1 VKSLVIAKRFCG
13 PPTSANGGYFA
24 GLVAALVPRPSLA
37 AQSPAIQAVS
47 VRLKAPPPLETELAV
62 VETPDGGIE
71 VRDGER
77 LIGSGAPA
85 TLNLSP
91 PPPVEY
97 DEAVAASR
105 KYVGFANHR
114 FPTCFVCGTGRK
126 HADGMCIF
134 AGAVA
139 GRDVVAAP
147 WTPDASL
154 DRGDGIVRPEFVSAA
169 LDCPGYYAVTPDD
182 RMMLLAQFT
191 AQLDRPVRVGEACVV
206 VGWGIGSNGPK
217 HEAGTVLYGSD
228 GELRGRAWALWVE
241 PRAATRVAG

>member
-1 VKSLVIAKRFCG
+1 LGSLIIAKRFCG

-24 GLVAALVPRPSLA
+24 GMVAALAPRAPHASQSLPT
-37 AQSPAIQAVS
+37 QTVS
-47 VRLKAPPPLETELAV
+47 VRLKAPPPLDTELAV
-62 VETPDGGIE
+62 VALADGGIE

-77 LIGSGAPA
+77 LIGSGSPA
-85 TLNLSP
+85 TLNLSV

-97 DEAVAASR
+97 REAVEASR
-105 KYVGFANHR
+105 NYVGFASHR
-114 FPTCFVCGTGRK
+114 FPTCFVCGVERSQG
-126 HADGMCIF
+126 DGLRIY

-139 GRDVVAAP
+139 GRDIVAAP

-154 DRGDGIVRPEFVSAA
+154 DRGDGMIRPEFMSAV

-217 HEAGTVLYGSD
+217 HEAGTALYGSD

-241 PRAATRVAG
+241 PRITR